1 MAPGQYQPDIT
12 ELRRIGRQ
20 ARGLPAADLESS
32 QPHGLIQPLPIQ
44 LPGANF
50 PTAGARAADPIG
62 DGNIAPGGSAV
73 LITVIVPDNLRFV
86 VAGIGFDTDDPA
98 ALGYLT
104 WSIRLNNDPSP
115 SYENMQAAVG
125 SIRQLA
131 TIFVLVGSSQ
141 TLTVVATIAATAPIT
156 YRYIAHLRGWFYL
169 PERTEGA

>member
-1 MAPGQYQPDIT
+1 MAPQYVPDYR
-12 ELRRIGRQ
+12 ELRTVGRQ
-20 ARGLPAADLESS
+20 AKDLPAAELESS

-62 DGNIAPGGSAV
+62 DAFIAPGASAV
-73 LITVIVPDNLRFV
+73 LITVQVPDNLRFV

-104 WSIRLNNDPSP
+104 WAILLNGDASP
-115 SYENMQAAVG
+115 SYEQMQAAVG

-141 TLTVVATIAATAPIT
+141 VLTVRATVAATAPIT
-156 YRYIAHLRGWFYL
+156 YRYVAHLRGWYYL
-169 PERTEGA
+169 PEKTEVA